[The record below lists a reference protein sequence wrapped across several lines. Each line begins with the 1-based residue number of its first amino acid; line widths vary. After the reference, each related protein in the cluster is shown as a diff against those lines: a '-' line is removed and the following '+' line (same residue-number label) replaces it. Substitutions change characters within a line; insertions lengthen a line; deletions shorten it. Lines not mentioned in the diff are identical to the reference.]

1 MTVYWANVE
10 FDIVNPA
17 AYDNCVGGFVY
28 LFFRAGDVE
37 DAIPKIKEALGEEN
51 LRVNSIEFISP
62 YEEIPWVHEEDQ
74 ALYDGLAKEAET
86 SSQVVWDEISAYE
99 SKDE

>member
-28 LFFRAGDVE
+28 LFFRAKDVE
-37 DAIPKIKEALGEEN
+37 DAIPKIKKAIGEED
-51 LRVNSIEFISP
+51 LRVNSIEFIAP

>member
-51 LRVNSIEFISP
+51 LRVNSIEFIAP

-74 ALYDGLAKEAET
+74 VLYDGLAKEAET